1 VLRKE
6 HVEHA
11 RLRALAQAIIH
22 PEKGVGAFD
31 DYQRIAFPWL
41 ATQKKRET
49 NEHSRLLRDE
59 VGRGALAIRPL
70 WETKPMRSRLK
81 TKLVDARE
89 PRSTRTPSEMD
100 ALYAKLGMVVPV
112 R

>member
-1 VLRKE
+1 VLKKE

-11 RLRALAQAIIH
+11 RLRALAQAIIQ
-22 PEKGVGAFD
+22 PDKGVGAFD
-31 DYQRIAFPWL
+31 DYQKVAFPWL
-41 ATQKKRET
+41 ATQKKRDADA
-49 NEHSRLLRDE
+49 HIRLLHDE
-59 VGRGALAIRPL
+59 VARGALAIRPL
-70 WETKPMRSRLK
+70 WENKPMRSRLK

-89 PRSTRTPSEMD
+89 PKSTRTPGEMD